1 MNRSTS
7 FAQLD
12 NPIARRPDPL
22 RAARVITALEH
33 YLAVELSASAE
44 GAVPKHVQLSAALV
58 RALEDGIVIEGDKLP
73 SEAELTAMTPYSLGT
88 VQKALKSLQQ
98 DGLVLRKTGVG
109 TIARGVRRNML
120 GPLHCRFSEPD
131 GEFLPVYPRVVSR
144 RRVAVEG
151 RWSRTLG
158 EHADIWRLD
167 RHIGIGDRF
176 LVLAHFYVD
185 ADRFPLF
192 AKRPFRRLHAQ
203 NFKMLMSETSK
214 TKVTHLDHRLG
225 FATAGAGIASSIE
238 VDEGSRLLH
247 VKVTARDNAGE
258 AAYYQE
264 FFIPPND
271 LELAIECRFEGIVN
285 T

>member
-1 MNRSTS
+1 MNQIESA
-7 FAQLD
+7 AQFGSLT
-12 NPIARRPDPL
+12 ARRPDPL
-22 RAARVITALEH
+22 RAARVITALEQ

-58 RALEDGIVIEGDKLP
+58 RALEDGIVTEGDKLP

-109 TIARGVRRNML
+109 TIARAVRRNML

-131 GEFLPVYPRVVSR
+131 GEFLPVYPRVVAR
-144 RRVAVEG
+144 KRVAMEG
-151 RWSRTLG
+151 RWSRVLG
-158 EHADIWRLD
+158 EGADIWRLD
-167 RHIGIGDRF
+167 RQIGIGDRF
-176 LVLAHFYVD
+176 VVLAHFYVD
-185 ADRFPLF
+185 ADRFPFF

-203 NFKMLMSETSK
+203 NFKLLMSETSK

-225 FATAGAGIASSIE
+225 FAAPAPEVASSLD
-238 VDEGSRLLH
+238 VDARSRILRI
-247 VKVTARDNAGE
+247 KVTARDNAGE